1 MNLETLVSVIIPT
14 YNRKHTLKRC
24 IDSVLSQTYRNFEII
39 IVDDCSTDGTSEYIE
54 EQYGDV
60 TDINIVY
67 VRNDNNVGAGACR
80 NIGVSYANGEFIAFH
95 DSDDEWYPDK
105 LAKQMECFLKC
116 NQKVGAV
123 YCSFYMNGQ
132 NSVSYPPVN
141 VDIMHKSG
149 NVFNMLLINPLVGMI
164 TLIVRKNIFVELGGF
179 NEQLNSL
186 EDYELTIRI
195 AQKYDIIL
203 VDEVLAV
210 AYESENSV
218 GKRKKDKL
226 ITQFLIMEQ
235 FSRELAIAGL
245 KKRKFED
252 VYKEACK
259 YQQEVFFCNCVMQ
272 FSKDEEYLVYARE
285 KWDVL
290 YPSSYP
296 EQISTKDISGVS
308 MCNGCMAC
316 YNACPVN
323 AISEG
328 YDKEGFPVPVVD
340 KNKCIQCGRCKEVC
354 PVCNETQG
362 LAIPD
367 DCYAVMSST
376 EIRKNSSSGGVF
388 KVLADKIL
396 EENGY
401 VSGAVWSANW
411 QVEHIVSNDK
421 KDIER
426 MMSSKYVQS
435 KMGEIY
441 AQIKALLEEG
451 KKVFFTGCSC
461 QVAGLKRYLQK
472 EYENLLLADVVCH
485 GVPSPKV
492 FDSYLKDKEKI
503 EEISFRNKE
512 KFGWSTG
519 IYIKYDNG
527 LEYTERK
534 QDSYLF
540 GFLGNWTL
548 RSSCY
553 ECKFKNK
560 KYSDLS
566 LGDFW
571 GINQIHQFDDGM
583 GTSFVTLNTTKGAL
597 FFKEV
602 LPQFEQI
609 VGLQTEAAKH
619 FNPCISQSVSK
630 PICREL
636 FFDEWN
642 KSTRDDLAEVIQA
655 VKNRVRFDIALV
667 CMWGINYG
675 NALTN
680 YALHTYLQSQGK
692 KIVVLDNYC
701 SLVPIKQFKKFAEEH
716 YCLSSQYFPD
726 YDYQMLNECC
736 NSFVVGSDQN
746 WNYGYA
752 QYYKY
757 NNYFMLDFVEDQK
770 KKTSFAISF
779 GNPEA
784 AVPATIGKALYN
796 RFEAI
801 SVREKFAVDLCRDMY
816 GVDAKWVLDPVFL
829 LNKSDYEK
837 MIAGTTLE
845 EKEPYIAVYFLN
857 PSPEKRGMCLK
868 LQQKLGGIKLINMMD
883 ANLRNADYCLKTLE
897 YDNIKID
904 LTVEEWLAYL
914 YHAEY
919 VITDS
924 YHGTCFSMIFEKN
937 FATIKNR
944 ESARFETFALL
955 GEVYDRILE
964 NGASYDVNELVKDI
978 DYQSVKEKLE
988 VEKEKSKEF
997 IQKHIL

>member
-39 IVDDCSTDGTSEYIE
+39 IVDDCSTDGTSEYVQE
-54 EQYGDV
+54 LYGDV

-105 LAKQMECFLKC
+105 LAKQMERFLKC
-116 NQKVGAV
+116 NHKVGAV
-123 YCSFYMNGQ
+123 YCSFYMNGE

-149 NVFNMLLINPLVGMI
+149 HVFNMLLINPLVGMI
-164 TLIVRKNIFVELGGF
+164 TLIVRKSIFVELGGF

-218 GKRKKDKL
+218 GKREKDKL

-235 FSRELAIAGL
+235 YSRELAIAGL
-245 KKRKFED
+245 KKRKFEY
-252 VYKEACK
+252 VYKEACE
-259 YQQEVFFCNCVMQ
+259 YQQEAFFCNCVMQ
-272 FSKDEEYLVYARE
+272 FSKDEDYLAYARE
-285 KWDVL
+285 KWNVL
-290 YPSSYP
+290 YPSSHP

-308 MCNGCMAC
+308 MCTGCMAC

-328 YDKEGFPVPVVD
+328 YDKEGFLVPVVD
-340 KNKCIQCGRCKEVC
+340 ENKCIQCGRCKEVC

-362 LAIPD
+362 LAVPGE
-367 DCYAVMSST
+367 CYAVMSSK

-401 VSGAVWSANW
+401 VCSAVWSDNW

-435 KMGEIY
+435 KMGETY

-451 KKVFFTGCSC
+451 KKVLFTGCSC

-548 RSSCY
+548 RNSCY

-571 GINQIHQFDDGM
+571 GVNQIHQFDDGM

-636 FFDEWN
+636 FFEEWN
-642 KSTRDDLAEVIQA
+642 KSTKEDLAEVIQA
-655 VKNRVRFDIALV
+655 VKNRVQFDIALV
-667 CMWGINYG
+667 YMWGINYG

-701 SLVPIKQFKKFAEEH
+701 SLVPVKQFKKFAEEH

-770 KKTSFAISF
+770 KKTSYATSF

-784 AVPATIGKALYN
+784 AVPATIGKVLYN

-801 SVREKFAVDLCRDMY
+801 SVREKFAVDLCHDMY

-837 MIAGTTLE
+837 MLADTTVE

-857 PSPEKRGMCLK
+857 PSPEKREMCLK
-868 LQQKLGGIKLINMMD
+868 LQQKLGGIKIINMMD

-955 GEVYDRILE
+955 GEVHDRILE

-978 DYQSVKEKLE
+978 DYQSVKEMLE

-997 IQKHIL
+997 IRKHIL